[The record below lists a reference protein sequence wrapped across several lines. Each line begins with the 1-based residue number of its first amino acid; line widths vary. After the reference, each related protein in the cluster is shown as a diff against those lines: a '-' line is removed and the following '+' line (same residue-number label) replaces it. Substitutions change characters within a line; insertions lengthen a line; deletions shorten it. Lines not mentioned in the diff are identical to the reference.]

1 VNNKLVL
8 KASAGT
14 GKTFRLSIEYI
25 RALLEG
31 ESFENILVMTF
42 TRKATAEIRE
52 RILHFIKEIVN
63 GSPEGQDIEK
73 ILKDKYPEVEVDK
86 KLLKE
91 AFGAILRKKEAL
103 KIYTIDG
110 FSNFLFKKAVAPH
123 LNIYTYE
130 MIDEGNNEV
139 YYEKI
144 LDRIVSSERYFDILK
159 EFFDN
164 NAKKDI
170 DVYIGLIK
178 NIIENRWKFMLVEGI
193 FKQREKMSAGDYLT
207 MFNSIIGDIEEAGKI
222 KCPDK
227 DIWNDGIKTA
237 YKNYSRA
244 TNREEQDKF
253 IRERAK
259 KLLEESNFWTQSF
272 IKPTKA
278 APQTGDIY
286 NRVVDSFER
295 FKEDLARS
303 IYNEE
308 IIIYEEHIRQFTTM
322 VFDLYDSYKFSEKKF
337 THNDISTYVYKYIYS
352 DKLNLIKEGS
362 CTEYFYQIMDVPI
375 STVFIDEFQDTSI
388 LQWKLL
394 KAIVHNAKD
403 VICVGDEK
411 QSIYGWRGGEKELF
425 ESLEKIMEARE
436 ESMDTS
442 YRSYGAI
449 IDFVNDVFS
458 VVRDSHGEDW
468 KYESVNYLKEKEG
481 GFIQTF
487 LINKDDEATKGSVIV
502 DILKSD
508 IKNYSKVGIIARRK
522 KDLNEIIV
530 DLEEA
535 GIPYITND
543 GMALTE
549 HRALKGV
556 YSLIKYF
563 AYNEYIYLLEFLR
576 SDIVN
581 IDGRSL
587 GEFLDKR
594 VEVEDFLLYGAKLPE
609 LVDSNILVKVKELK
623 DMEIK
628 DYSSNGDRRHFAERL
643 IKDLNITGLFR
654 SNSDLKNIFRFY
666 ELLKKSASLEEFVI
680 YVEENLEEEEL
691 RQVAVEELNAVKL
704 MTVHK
709 SKGLEFETEFFYAD
723 LTKSPNRDRKELKFY
738 LDFDEEFE
746 AVEDYILTNSKYNTV
761 LEKLGYDY
769 SSKEVYKAQLE
780 EMNNLYVALTRAKS
794 NLYLV
799 INTNK
804 DSEKLEDIDSP
815 FMMGIKKAMKV
826 EDTASLDGKS
836 LGLFKESDLL
846 PEENTFRE
854 EFDFSELFANAE
866 IDKSLLMENLKIKEN
881 VDYKMT
887 IDKEFK
893 RKKGS
898 AVHYY
903 LENIIYD
910 SPSEREYSR
919 KLTINKYGNM
929 FGEKEIEEII
939 RKSEDFVDNN
949 PDIFDEKWLIK
960 SEYEIYEEVEGQK
973 KIYRIDR
980 LMINTEEKRVLI
992 VDYKTGGKDDKQINK
1007 YKEIMRRNLPQD
1019 YKIEGKY
1026 LFISM

>member
-1 VNNKLVL
+1 MNNKLVL

-25 RALLEG
+25 RALLKG

-52 RILHFIKEIVN
+52 RILHFIKEIID
-63 GSPEGQDIEK
+63 GSSEGEDIVK
-73 ILKDKYPEVEVDK
+73 ILEAKDTKVDRI
-86 KLLKE
+86 LLRE
-91 AFGAILRKKEAL
+91 AYRSILRKKEAL

-130 MIDEGNNEV
+130 MIDENHNEV

-144 LDRIVSSERYFDILK
+144 LDRIVSSEKYFEILK

-193 FKQREKMSAGDYLT
+193 FKKRKKVPAGDYLSL
-207 MFNSIIGDIEEAGKI
+207 FNNIIKDIEEGGKI
-222 KCPDK
+222 KSPDK
-227 DIWNDGIKTA
+227 DLWDKGIKTA
-237 YKNYSRA
+237 YKNYKRMK
-244 TNREEQDKF
+244 TPEEQDKF

-259 KLLEESNFWTQSF
+259 KLLDESNFWTQSF

-278 APQTGDIY
+278 VPQTEGIY
-286 NRVVDSFER
+286 SRVVDSFDR
-295 FKEDLARS
+295 FKDDLARS

-322 VFDLYDSYKFSEKKF
+322 VFDLYDNYKFSEKKF

-352 DKLNLIKEGS
+352 PKLNLIKEGT
-362 CTEYFYQIMDVPI
+362 CTDYFYEIMDVPI
-375 STVFIDEFQDTSI
+375 STIFIDEFQDTSI

-394 KAIVHNAKD
+394 KAIVYNAD
-403 VICVGDEK
+403 NIICVGDEK

-425 ESLEKIMEARE
+425 ESLEIIIEASKE
-436 ESMDTS
+436 TMDTS
-442 YRSYGAI
+442 YRSYGMI
-449 IDFVNDVFS
+449 IDFINSVFGI
-458 VVRDSHGEDW
+458 VRDSYDDDW
-468 KYESVNYLKEKEG
+468 NYEAVKYLEEKKG

-502 DILKSD
+502 DILKND

-522 KDLNEIIV
+522 KDLNEIISE
-530 DLEEA
+530 LEEA

-543 GMALTE
+543 GMSLVE
-549 HRALKGV
+549 HRALKGL

-563 AYNEYIYLLEFLR
+563 AYREYIYLLEFLR

-587 GEFLDKR
+587 GEFLDRRK
-594 VEVEDFLLYGAKLPE
+594 EVEAYLLNNEELP
-609 LVDSNILVKVKELK
+609 DILDKVILIKVKELA
-623 DMEIK
+623 DTEIK
-628 DYSSNGDRRHFAERL
+628 DYSNKDIKSPFAGRL
-643 IKDLNITGLFR
+643 IKELNITGLFR

-666 ELLKKSASLEEFVI
+666 ELLKKSASLEEFVA

-709 SKGLEFETEFFYAD
+709 SKGLEFETEFFYVD
-723 LTKSPNRDRKELKFY
+723 LKKTPNRDRKELKFY
-738 LDFDEEFE
+738 LDFDKEFDK
-746 AVEDYILTNSKYNTV
+746 VEDYILTNSKYNTI
-761 LEKLGYDY
+761 LERLGYDY
-769 SSKEVYKAQLE
+769 YSKETYKGQLE

-794 NLYLV
+794 NLYL
-799 INTNK
+799 ILNTNK
-804 DSEKLEDIDSP
+804 DYDKLNDIDSP
-815 FMMGIKKAMKV
+815 FLSGIKKAMAV
-826 EDTASLDGKS
+826 EDIADLDGKS
-836 LGLFKESDLL
+836 LGTFLESPLL
-846 PEENTFRE
+846 PQENISLE
-854 EFDFSELFANAE
+854 KIDFSELFENAD
-866 IDKSLLMENLKIKEN
+866 IAKSILIENAKIKEN
-881 VDYKMT
+881 TDYKMN
-887 IDKEFK
+887 IEKEFK

-910 SPSEREYSR
+910 SPEEREYSR

-929 FGEKEIEEII
+929 FGEKEIDDII
-939 RKSEDFVDNN
+939 KKSEDFIDNN
-949 PDIFDEKWLIK
+949 PDIFDKKWDIRA
-960 SEYEIYEEVEGQK
+960 EYEIFEEIEGQK
-973 KIYRIDR
+973 KTYRIDR
-980 LMINTEEKRVLI
+980 LMINKDEKI
-992 VDYKTGGKDDKQINK
+992 VRIIDYKTGGKDDKQIQK
-1007 YKEIMRRNLPQD
+1007 YKEIIKNYIPED
-1019 YKIEGKY
+1019 YSLEGKY
-1026 LFISM
+1026 LFINL

>member
-1 VNNKLVL
+1 MNNKLVL

-52 RILHFIKEIVN
+52 RILHFIKEIIDN
-63 GSPEGQDIEK
+63 SPEGEEIVK
-73 ILKDKYPEVEVDK
+73 ILKAKYPEVEVDR
-86 KLLKE
+86 KLLKNV
-91 AFGAILRKKEAL
+91 FGAILRKKEAL

-130 MIDEGNNEV
+130 MIDDGNNEV

-193 FKQREKMSAGDYLT
+193 FRQREKMPAGDYLT
-207 MFNSIIGDIEEAGKI
+207 MFNNIIADIEEGGKI
-222 KCPDK
+222 KSPDK

-237 YKNYSRA
+237 YKNYCKASD
-244 TNREEQDKF
+244 REEQDKF

-278 APQTGDIY
+278 VPETGDIY

-295 FKEDLARS
+295 FKEELARS

-308 IIIYEEHIRQFTTM
+308 IIVYEEHIKQFTTM

-375 STVFIDEFQDTSI
+375 STIFIDEFQDTSI

-425 ESLEKIMEARE
+425 ESLEKIIDAQE

-449 IDFVNDVFS
+449 IDFINSVFGI
-458 VVRDSHGEDW
+458 VRDSHGEDW
-468 KYESVNYLKEKEG
+468 KYDSVKHLKEG
-481 GFIQTF
+481 GYIQTF

-502 DILKSD
+502 DILKND

-522 KDLNEIIV
+522 KDLNEIIAE
-530 DLEEA
+530 LEEA

-543 GMALTE
+543 GMVITE

-563 AYNEYIYLLEFLR
+563 VYNEYIYLLEFLR

-594 VEVEDFLLYGAKLPE
+594 LEVEEFLFHNGGLPE
-609 LVDSNILVKVKELK
+609 LIDSSVLAKVKELK

-628 DYSSNGDRRHFAERL
+628 DYSSDGQRGHFAECL

-680 YVEENLEEEEL
+680 YMEENLEEEEL

-709 SKGLEFETEFFYAD
+709 SKGLEFETEFFYVD

-738 LDFDEEFE
+738 LNFDEEFE

-761 LEKLGYDY
+761 LEKLGYNY

-780 EMNNLYVALTRAKS
+780 EMNNLYVALTRAKA
-794 NLYLV
+794 NLYLI

-804 DSEKLEDIDSP
+804 DSEKVEDIDSP
-815 FMMGIKKAMKV
+815 FVAGIKKAMKV
-826 EDTASLDGKS
+826 EEVSSLDGKAV
-836 LGLFKESDLL
+836 GLFKESELL
-846 PEENTFRE
+846 PEESTFRE
-854 EFDFSELFANAE
+854 EFDFSELFANAG
-866 IDKSLLMENLKIKEN
+866 IDPSMLMANRKIKEN

-887 IDKEFK
+887 INKEFK

-939 RKSEDFVDNN
+939 KKSEEFVDNN
-949 PDIFDEKWLIK
+949 PAIFDEKWLIK
-960 SEYEIYEEVEGQK
+960 SEYEIYEEQEGQRK
-973 KIYRIDR
+973 AYRIDR

-992 VDYKTGGKDDKQINK
+992 VDYKTGGKDDKQIEK
-1007 YKEIMRRNLPQD
+1007 YKEIMESILPSG